1 MGFVSFDKTDL
12 INGKSST
19 IPIDDAES
27 FLSLFNC
34 NVYWVIPK
42 ICSECV
48 DIPEHTQYLLWK
60 KRDGSYGIM
69 LPLIDGDIK
78 SALQGEENGVCV
90 TFKGAVSG
98 SEPNIAELLYIG
110 SGDDPYSLSK
120 MAVLEVSKRLGSFK
134 IRDEKKTPE
143 FLDYIGWCTWDAF
156 YGSVDK
162 EKVIMGLDSFKKTN
176 FPLGYMILDDGSW
189 DAYYDYL
196 NEVRLHPDKF
206 PDGLEPLV
214 KLAKE
219 KYGLKLFGIWHCFEG
234 YWGGINPEGNLAKRY
249 SYVTNNSNIRP
260 WLEEEHYQYIHL
272 ILPDEAERF
281 YEELHSYLYK
291 SGVDMVKIDG
301 QSTMDLF
308 TNGKLGMASS
318 MKKYQYAMQKSAKKY
333 FGSRVIHCMSN
344 SNDVAYN
351 MMTTNCWRNS
361 YDYAPKDL
369 KMQKEHIY
377 INAKNAM
384 WTSSFSIPDWDM
396 FQTHSSGAEIHAAA
410 RAISGGPIYVCDY
423 PYKQNF
429 NILNSLITSD
439 GRTLRCKTP
448 ALPAMDC
455 IFTDCRT
462 EKKLMKIFNR
472 NGRCGIL
479 GIFYCNEQGCVIDGN
494 FSSIDVFG
502 LEGEKFAV
510 YYFTSRKTD
519 VVSKGE
525 NIDISLSDG
534 EFELVTFSPIDNGIA
549 PFGLADKY
557 NSSAAIITS
566 EWKNEVYCAKLSD
579 GGKAAF
585 YCVRKPSDVLCE
597 GKNADYSYYEKSGL
611 LLIDDHE
618 QGENEITII
627 MK

>member
-1 MGFVSFDKTDL
+1 MSFVTFDKTDL
-12 INGKSST
+12 INGKSNT
-19 IPIDDAES
+19 IPINDVES

-42 ICSECV
+42 VCSKCA

-60 KRDGSYGIM
+60 KNDGGYGIM

-78 SALQGEENGVCV
+78 AALQGDENGVCV
-90 TFKGAVSG
+90 TFNGCVSG
-98 SEPNIAELLYIG
+98 NEPDTAELLYIG
-110 SGDDPYSLSK
+110 SGDDPYALSYK
-120 MAVLEVSKRLGSFK
+120 AISEISKRLGSFK
-134 IRDEKKTPE
+134 MRDEKKIPK

-162 EKVIMGLDSFKKTN
+162 EKVIMGLDSFKKSN

-196 NEVRLHPDKF
+196 NETRLHPDKF

-234 YWGGINPEGNLAKRY
+234 YWGGINPEGELAKRY
-249 SYVTNNSNIRP
+249 SYITNNANIRP
-260 WLEEEHYQYIHL
+260 WEETERYQDIYL
-272 ILPDEAERF
+272 ISPDEAEKF

-291 SGVDMVKIDG
+291 SGIDMIKVDG

-308 TNGKLGMASS
+308 TSGKLGMASS
-318 MKKYQYAMQKSAKKY
+318 MKKYQQAMQKSAEKY
-333 FGSRVIHCMSN
+333 FNSQVIHCMSN

-377 INAKNAM
+377 INAANAM
-384 WTSSFSIPDWDM
+384 WTHTFTVPDWDM
-396 FQTHSSGAEIHAAA
+396 FQTHSAGAEIHAAA
-410 RAISGGPIYVCDY
+410 RAISGGPVYVCDY
-423 PYKQNF
+423 PNKQNF
-429 NILNSLITSD
+429 DILNSLITSD
-439 GRTLRCKTP
+439 GKVLRCKTP
-448 ALPAMDC
+448 ALPTKDC

-462 EKKLMKIFNR
+462 EKKLMKIFNK
-472 NGRCGIL
+472 NGCCGII
-479 GIFYCNEQGCVIDGN
+479 GIFYCSECGEVITDK
-494 FSSIDVFG
+494 FSSNDIHDFN
-502 LEGEKFAV
+502 GEQFAI
-510 YYFTSRKTD
+510 YCFSSKKTS

-525 NIDISLSDG
+525 NIDISLGDG
-534 EFELVTFSPIDNGIA
+534 EFELVTFSPIDNGVA

-557 NSSAAIITS
+557 NSSAAIINA
-566 EWKNEVYCAKLSD
+566 EWKNDVYDTELSD
-579 GGKAAF
+579 GGNAAF
-585 YCVRKPSDVLCE
+585 YCERRPHAVLAN
-597 GKNADYSYYEKSGL
+597 GADTAFEYNDKSGL
-611 LLIDDHE
+611 LLVKLNTS
-618 QGENEITII
+618 GKNTVTII
-627 MK
+627 LR